1 LVTSGL
7 RIGTPA
13 ATTRGMGEA
22 EMKTIAALIAEVLA
36 EPEDAAVQARV
47 RGKVKELTAAFPLY

>member
-1 LVTSGL
+1 MVTSGL